1 MGIPPG
7 PIYKQIKEN
16 ETYTLPNGEV
26 IFRKDFLGPTKHGRI
41 ISILGD
47 TKSTEKNQKFVQ
59 GSDVLVHEAT
69 FNKENK
75 ELAEKYYHS
84 TTEQAALLAK
94 NSAVRKLILTHISSR
109 YQSIDYPILLEEAKD
124 IFHNTILAEDF
135 F

>member
-1 MGIPPG
+1 MKHIHYQMGKLFSEKISLDLQNMEELYP
-7 PIYKQIKEN
+7 
-16 ETYTLPNGEV
+16 
-26 IFRKDFLGPTKHGRI
+26 FLAIQNQQK
-41 ISILGD
+41 
-47 TKSTEKNQKFVQ
+47 KNQKFVQ

-135 F
+135 FLKPR